1 MLVAAQYGHLSIAY
15 REPIV
20 YNFQVAREV
29 LKQIYVAER
38 LQLPS
43 ASAVQNAY
51 GALWSRAINPSFWT
65 RDLWSNGNLAK
76 ILVYGLEGYG
86 IFKVCSRPPV
96 PPHTILL

>member
-1 MLVAAQYGHLSIAY
+1 MSVAAQYGYLSIAY

-51 GALWSRAINPSFWT
+51 STLWSRASSSSYWT
-65 RDLWSNGNLAK
+65 RELFQNG
-76 ILVYGLEGYG
+76 I
-86 IFKVCSRPPV
+86 R
-96 PPHTILL
+96 